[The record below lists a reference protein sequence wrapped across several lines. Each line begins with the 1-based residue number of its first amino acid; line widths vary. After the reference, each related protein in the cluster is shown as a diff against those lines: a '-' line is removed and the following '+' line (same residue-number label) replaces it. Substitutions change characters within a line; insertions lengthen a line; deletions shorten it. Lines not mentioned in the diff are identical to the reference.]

1 MAINCSSNAL
11 LDTLNAKKD
20 LLNSKVAELQSA
32 GAAAMAD
39 IQAKADA
46 MKDSLLAA
54 IPVPP
59 AIPNFKKE
67 LDALKD
73 KVGAELAEAKAA
85 FKERWGDALP
95 DIDIDG
101 LMDKVSAAK
110 SLVDNFDE
118 NLNDLA
124 TGLAGKVADKFDFC
138 KDVPNIE
145 APKVSADGKVEV
157 VKVKA
162 EEPIVA
168 ADIPKKV
175 EVVVPTVVEKEK
187 APSVSPKVVK
197 SVDEIKEAKDL
208 MYRELNEYRAPYR
221 KQMTDSTSA
230 ALRIVMQGSGDAVSS
245 SAADLTKSS
254 GIVGRAASKAF
265 LEGITLIEYY
275 NSGKGKRIERSLI
288 KKYLI
293 AKSEEKKFKEYNG
306 QLLRFNQVVAYGPGL
321 SGTFANAAQEQSEY
335 MNKKI
340 TQIKEEGDSLITVT
354 PGGHDAVLAGY
365 VKIINRHTAI
375 IEDLR
380 NYKV

>member
-32 GAAAMAD
+32 GAAAMGD
-39 IQAKADA
+39 LKAKADA

-54 IPVPP
+54 VPVPP

-101 LMDKVSAAK
+101 MIANAT
-110 SLVDNFDE
+110 SLIPSPN
-118 NLNDLA
+118 
-124 TGLAGKVADKFDFC
+124 FDFC
-138 KDVPNIE
+138 KDVPNVE
-145 APKVSADGKVEV
+145 APKVSADGKVEA

-187 APSVSPKVVK
+187 APSVSPKIDTNLRDLQIAK
-197 SVDEIKEAKDL
+197 AEMGFEIDDF
-208 MYRELNEYRAPYR
+208 LNPYR
-221 KQMTDSTSA
+221 K
-230 ALRIVMQGSGDAVSS
+230 RR
-245 SAADLTKSS
+245 
-254 GIVGRAASKAF
+254 RAASYENFK
-265 LEGITLIEYY
+265 LTSDKNWEKINNVIQKEGYNLKEYY
-275 NSGKGKRIERSLI
+275 NYEMGKPAQLELVRQWFVHDIEIMNMNLLINSCLKVNKLWATLEGENRTYYVGKVRQTLI
-288 KKYLI
+288 FNYKRLDADLVDDEGRVLNI
-293 AKSEEKKFKEYNG
+293 VGIHDGAKILDAYT
-306 QLLRFNQVVAYGPGL
+306 VVLNNY
-321 SGTFANAAQEQSEY
+321 
-335 MNKKI
+335 
-340 TQIKEEGDSLITVT
+340 
-354 PGGHDAVLAGY
+354 DAVI
-365 VKIINRHTAI
+365 K
-375 IEDLR
+375 DLR